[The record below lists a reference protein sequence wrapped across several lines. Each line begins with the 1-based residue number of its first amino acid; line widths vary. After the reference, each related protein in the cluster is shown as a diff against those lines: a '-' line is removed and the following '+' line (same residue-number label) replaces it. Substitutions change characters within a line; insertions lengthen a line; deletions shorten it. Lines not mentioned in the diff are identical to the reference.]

1 MMNGKLRMLLVAL
14 PLLASAYQPA
24 HATDGKTLPGA
35 ACQPL
40 SKDALFSVSSTGVLF
55 NTSTTAFLT
64 VICPVVRDTIAADGI
79 SSAQVMAIDNNIA
92 SSVSCTLDSRSTS
105 AGSVSSRTA
114 NTVAGTNPSPQ
125 SLSYAALSSSSGG
138 YYMFRCTIPPQQG
151 SGSSGIA
158 MYRVD
163 END

>member
-1 MMNGKLRMLLVAL
+1 MNGKLRMLLVAL

-40 SKDALFSVSSTGVLF
+40 SKDALFSVSSTGVLL

-64 VICPVVRDTIAADGI
+64 VICPVVRDTIASNGI
-79 SSAQVMAIDNNIA
+79 SSGQVMAIDNNIA

-105 AGSVSSRTA
+105 TGLVSSRTA

-151 SGSSGIA
+151 SGFSGIA